1 MYTKDVHF
9 GIQPMKGRSVKMMIM
24 QNISL
29 VYEEFI
35 CAFKFQEYDYKDV
48 LLL

>member
-1 MYTKDVHF
+1 MYNKDVHF
-9 GIQPMKGRSVKMMIM
+9 GIQPMKGRSVKMIM

-29 VYEEFI
+29 VYEELI
-35 CAFKFQEYDYKDV
+35 CAFKFQEYDYKDI